1 MDIFKVIIQLDTF
14 PVLAPCGWRAGEQ
27 AQIKHRLWVGRA
39 INKQCPRL
47 NSGGSWRGHLLS
59 TTSKGPLRQAPRCYY
74 YHLKSNIDH
83 GLHHTHGFSSVQLT
97 PPLREKPIS
106 VCGIYLHLCPTP
118 HLMINPWE

>member
-59 TTSKGPLRQAPRCYY
+59 TTSKWPLRQAPRCYY
-74 YHLKSNIDH
+74 YHLKDRKSTRLNYSPVAS
-83 GLHHTHGFSSVQLT
+83 TTSVFCL
-97 PPLREKPIS
+97 
-106 VCGIYLHLCPTP
+106 
-118 HLMINPWE
+118 